1 MSKTNNIVGID
12 LGTTFTAL
20 AILDEL
26 GVPHVVPNADGERI
40 TRSVAYLPP
49 GEKTIMVGEEA
60 WNLKAFEPAF
70 VREEVKRKM
79 GTGET
84 IEVGDRTFSP
94 AEISSFI
101 LRKLIESAESVH
113 GKIEKAVITVPA
125 NFMEKARAETM
136 EAGKLAGIEV
146 EHIVNEPTAAA
157 LHYAM
162 HHNVSGRVVVF
173 DLGGGTLDVSLAE
186 IEGADVEIKTSE
198 GVAKLGGRDFDRLI
212 LDWVD
217 RVEKEKNGVEYFE
230 TEEDREKAM
239 GEAEKAKKTLAKRDK
254 VGMAFSYRGKN
265 FTESLTRE
273 TFEELIS
280 DLVSQSKLCVEAALD
295 QAGWAP
301 GEVDD
306 ILLVGGST
314 RIPVIKK
321 MLIEVFGKEPLQS
334 VNPDEAVALGAAVY
348 AGVRAKPEE
357 LSSSQQAALANV
369 TVQEVANAFY
379 GTIAVDTETNRR
391 MNSIIIKKDAPLPC
405 EVKET
410 FSTLVKGD
418 GVNVAVTQCPAEEH
432 DAEMVTI
439 LWKSFF
445 ELPDETPAH
454 SPIDITYSY
463 DINQR
468 MKCEFYHPDSGRRII
483 EEIVVGAAGTG
494 KPGAVEDKNMFDE
507 FVIE

>member
-1 MSKTNNIVGID
+1 MSETTNIVGID
-12 LGTTFTAL
+12 LGTTFSAL
-20 AILDEL
+20 AILDKL

-60 WNLKAFEPAF
+60 WNLKAMEPAF

-94 AEISSFI
+94 AETSSFI
-101 LRKLIESAESVH
+101 LRKVIESAESVH

-125 NFMEKARAETM
+125 NFMEKARAETVK
-136 EAGKLAGIEV
+136 AGKLAGIEV

-186 IEGADVEIKTSE
+186 IEGMDVEIKTSE

-254 VGMAFSYRGKN
+254 AGMTFAYRGKTCN
-265 FTESLTRE
+265 EYVTRE
-273 TFEELIS
+273 TCEELIS
-280 DLVSQSKLCVEAALD
+280 DIHLVIRK
-295 QAGWAP
+295 
-301 GEVDD
+301 
-306 ILLVGGST
+306 
-314 RIPVIKK
+314 
-321 MLIEVFGKEPLQS
+321 
-334 VNPDEAVALGAAVY
+334 
-348 AGVRAKPEE
+348 
-357 LSSSQQAALANV
+357 
-369 TVQEVANAFY
+369 
-379 GTIAVDTETNRR
+379 
-391 MNSIIIKKDAPLPC
+391 
-405 EVKET
+405 
-410 FSTLVKGD
+410 
-418 GVNVAVTQCPAEEH
+418 
-432 DAEMVTI
+432 
-439 LWKSFF
+439 
-445 ELPDETPAH
+445 PAH
-454 SPIDITYSY
+454 EPRFPRIRIADERDSLGGTADATASLGVGLALHHDQRSPQLGDPVPAGPAIQFEGGLSRSLSTDSASLALSVGSSLPETRRQID
-463 DINQR
+463 
-468 MKCEFYHPDSGRRII
+468 
-483 EEIVVGAAGTG
+483 
-494 KPGAVEDKNMFDE
+494 
-507 FVIE
+507 